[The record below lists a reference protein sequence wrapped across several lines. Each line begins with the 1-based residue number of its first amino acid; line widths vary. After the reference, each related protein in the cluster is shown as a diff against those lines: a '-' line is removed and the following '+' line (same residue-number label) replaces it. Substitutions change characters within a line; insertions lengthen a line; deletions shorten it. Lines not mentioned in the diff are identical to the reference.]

1 VLKGFILPVIAIAAL
16 GLTFA
21 GVSGRYMTKAAMVAV
36 MLVTLILPR
45 ISPEMW
51 TVAVVLQLLLI
62 LVAVALVAVDRLM

>member
-1 VLKGFILPVIAIAAL
+1 VLKGFILPVIAIATLAL
-16 GLTFA
+16 MFA
-21 GVSGRYMTKAAMVAV
+21 GVSGRYMVKAAMVGV

-62 LVAVALVAVDRLM
+62 LVALVLLAVDRLM